1 MRAIA
6 VLVIAYLLAGCQ
18 TVEVVEYYEPTPDT
32 ITATDG
38 AVRGAIKSEYRKKGV
53 ADPSDG
59 KAIHVSGVGI

>member
-1 MRAIA
+1 MRAVA

-18 TVEVVEYYEPTPDT
+18 TVEVVEYYEPT
-32 ITATDG
+32 TDG
-38 AVRGAIKSEYRKKGV
+38 TIRGAIKSEYRKKGI

>member
-18 TVEVVEYYEPTPDT
+18 TVEVIEYYEPTPEAVT
-32 ITATDG
+32 TTDG
-38 AVRGAIKSEYRKKGV
+38 TVRGAIKSEYRKSGV